1 MFADVSSTTTNML
14 RSSIFVLVAM
24 LALAAGRTTEEKEAM
39 QKAIRMRTSRQL
51 KEIFDDL
58 GIKYKKSD
66 KADEL
71 RKIAYKEDAIT
82 QYEEKYPEKKRK
94 KPKGVPG
101 GGIPGMGGMDG
112 MDFGGDPKME
122 DLMRQMR
129 GDFSGEKDPERRRIL
144 EKLAKKGMSFGGGS
158 TMDTEQLKNM
168 ENMMDGI
175 NLGKMGDDAAGAAA
189 DDEPPLSD
197 SSSMEDDPDV
207 EKMEL

>member
-1 MFADVSSTTTNML
+1 M
-14 RSSIFVLVAM
+14 RSSILVLVTL
-24 LALAAGRTTEEKEAM
+24 LALAAGRTSEEKEAM

-82 QYEEKYPEKKRK
+82 TYEEKYPDKKRK

-101 GGIPGMGGMDG
+101 GGIPGMDG

-129 GDFSGEKDPERRRIL
+129 GDFSGETDPERRRIL
-144 EKLAKKGMSFGGGS
+144 EKLAKKGMSFGGGNS
-158 TMDTEQLKNM
+158 MDTEQLKNM

-175 NLGKMGDDAAGAAA
+175 NMGKMPGDAAGAAA
-189 DDEPPLSD
+189 DDEPELSD
-197 SSSMEDDPDV
+197 SSSMDDDV
-207 EKMEL
+207 DEKMEL